1 MFLRNKNKTTE
12 NQFEDFKRQI
22 LQSGKSPEQILNE
35 LLKSGK
41 VSKQQLN
48 NVMKLANTYRYL
60 VDR

>member
-1 MFLRNKNKTTE
+1 MVLKNKNKITV

-22 LQSGKSPEQILNE
+22 IQSGKSPEEILNE

-41 VSKQQLN
+41 VSKEQLN